1 MEDEIFKGAFGK
13 NALNMEKKTTSI
25 LCYRPWV
32 SGSGAR
38 ARVGVAGAKVPGAGC
53 APADGTPGIYC
64 YSKLPLG
71 EQSCRRCP
79 IIWAVDFNSH
89 CVLKAQQNNSGKK
102 KRRKKKNPHSTWMA
116 LFPPALLVYLY
127 SKLKI

>member
-1 MEDEIFKGAFGK
+1 MGAD
-13 NALNMEKKTTSI
+13 L
-25 LCYRPWV
+25 
-32 SGSGAR
+32 GSGR
-38 ARVGVAGAKVPGAGC
+38 RVLGLVRVQVPNVGVAEVTMPGTGVAKARVPGGGC
-53 APADGTPGIYC
+53 APADGTPRIYC

-102 KRRKKKNPHSTWMA
+102 KKSPLH
-116 LFPPALLVYLY
+116 LDGPFPPSPASLFVQ
-127 SKLKI
+127 

>member
-1 MEDEIFKGAFGK
+1 MNNLRAYLWEVFYLVVNPIIPVLTPAGPR
-13 NALNMEKKTTSI
+13 LV
-25 LCYRPWV
+25 LCGLPGLVRVRMP
-32 SGSGAR
+32 S
-38 ARVGVAGAKVPGAGC
+38 VGVAKVRVPIGGC
-53 APADGTPGIYC
+53 TPADGTPRIYC

-102 KRRKKKNPHSTWMA
+102 KEIPTPLGWPFS
-116 LFPPALLVYLY
+116 PQPC
-127 SKLKI
+127 

>member
-1 MEDEIFKGAFGK
+1 MK
-13 NALNMEKKTTSI
+13 NIYSWVGESVSYPVRNTVI
-25 LCYRPWV
+25 LYGCLRP
-32 SGSGAR
+32 
-38 ARVGVAGAKVPGAGC
+38 VAGALQVSAAAVGWQDGPGPGGRSEVPGGGC
-53 APADGTPGIYC
+53 TPADGTPRIYC

-102 KRRKKKNPHSTWMA
+102 KKSPLH
-116 LFPPALLVYLY
+116 LDGPFPPSPASLFVQ
-127 SKLKI
+127 

>member
-1 MEDEIFKGAFGK
+1 MEKK
-13 NALNMEKKTTSI
+13 KKTTSI

-32 SGSGAR
+32 SGSSAR

-102 KRRKKKNPHSTWMA
+102 KKEEKKKSPLH
-116 LFPPALLVYLY
+116 LDGPFPPSPASLFVQ
-127 SKLKI
+127 

>member
-1 MEDEIFKGAFGK
+1 MPG
-13 NALNMEKKTTSI
+13 LV
-25 LCYRPWV
+25 WV
-32 SGSGAR
+32 WVPGVRVAE
-38 ARVGVAGAKVPGAGC
+38 ARVPGGGC
-53 APADGTPGIYC
+53 APADGTPRIYC

-102 KRRKKKNPHSTWMA
+102 KNPHSTWMA

>member
-1 MEDEIFKGAFGK
+1 MGADLG
-13 NALNMEKKTTSI
+13 NGRRVLGLVRVQVPDVRVAEVTMPGTGVAE
-25 LCYRPWV
+25 
-32 SGSGAR
+32 
-38 ARVGVAGAKVPGAGC
+38 ARVPGRGC
-53 APADGTPGIYC
+53 APADGTPRIYC

-102 KRRKKKNPHSTWMA
+102 K
-116 LFPPALLVYLY
+116 
-127 SKLKI
+127 KIPTPLGWPFSPQPC